1 MGHMNVTFPSLM
13 TIALM
18 DYPDVRIKPPNYHTQ
33 LIGSSATILNPW
45 NQNFLL
51 PNFFPP
57 CTEGFQGLEGN
68 RIFTKEKWPECT
80 LTLIIP
86 WDIFVFQ

>member
-1 MGHMNVTFPSLM
+1 M

-33 LIGSSATILNPW
+33 LIGSSATIFNPE

-51 PNFFPP
+51 PNFFLLAQKVSRDWKG
-57 CTEGFQGLEGN
+57 TEPSQKKNGQN
-68 RIFTKEKWPECT
+68 
-80 LTLIIP
+80 
-86 WDIFVFQ
+86 VH